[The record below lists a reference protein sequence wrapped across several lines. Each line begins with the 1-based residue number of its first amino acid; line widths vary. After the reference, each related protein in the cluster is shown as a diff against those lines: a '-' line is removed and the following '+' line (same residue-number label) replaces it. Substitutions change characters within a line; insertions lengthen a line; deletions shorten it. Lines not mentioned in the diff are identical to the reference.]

1 VTAVVPEQTPVVS
14 VIIPVY
20 VSQFLREAV
29 DSVQGQTFRDYEI
42 IVVDD
47 GSPEPLDL
55 GRWSG
60 VDQVRLRSLRQENRG
75 PAAARNTAI
84 RAAQGEFLAFLDA
97 DDSWEPTYLAEQI
110 AAMTRDGGLDAI
122 YCGALMMGQPEADRQ
137 TLMESAPARDLVTC
151 ASLLREGYTVFLS
164 GVVARRQTVLDAG
177 LFDERFVHGED
188 FDLWLRMLKAGA
200 RMGFQRRVLLNR
212 RLHAASLSY
221 DALNHSE
228 KGLLV
233 LEKFRARQDLT
244 AVERAAV
251 DWRIRS
257 FHAEVGLE
265 RAKRALAGGD
275 FKAAIQGFRD
285 ANEFYRSWKLRLV
298 RVLLR
303 LWPTVIARAHRM
315 RERHR
320 LARSPAPL
328 EGE

>member
-1 VTAVVPEQTPVVS
+1 MPEQTPAVT

-20 VSQFLREAV
+20 VSQFLREAI

-47 GSPEPLDL
+47 GSPEPVDL
-55 GRWSG
+55 ARWSEA
-60 VDQVRLRSLRQENRG
+60 DPVRLRCLRQENLG

-84 RAAQGEFLAFLDA
+84 RAARGEFLAFLDA
-97 DDSWEPTYLAEQI
+97 DDSWEPTYLAEQT
-110 AAMTRDGGLDAI
+110 AAMTRDGGLDVI
-122 YCGALMMGQPEADRQ
+122 YCGALMMGQPEADRRAL
-137 TLMESAPARDLVTC
+137 TESAPIRDLVTC

-233 LEKFRARQDLT
+233 LEKFRDREDLT
-244 AVERAAV
+244 ASERAAI
-251 DWRIRS
+251 DRRIQS
-257 FHAEVGLE
+257 FLAEIGLE
-265 RAKRALAGGD
+265 RAKRAVTGGD
-275 FKAAIQGFRD
+275 FERAIRNFAD

-298 RVLLR
+298 RFLLR
-303 LWPTVIARAHRM
+303 LSPKLIARAHRI
-315 RERHR
+315 RERRRR
-320 LARSPAPL
+320 LGRSQAPA
-328 EGE
+328 GEK